1 MVFDSK
7 TESCKGCGAQV
18 SSFVTYCPFC
28 GLDMV
33 KAKVDVA
40 SSPESVAATMPEA
53 AVHEMQSDSQENLA
67 SLYNP
72 PYVARDKSGI
82 GVGLDTEEEAVK
94 ETVSFSEAKVAE
106 REPILP
112 PPSEPE
118 TPIAS
123 SRDEESEEKRDK
135 GYLIP
140 MSLML
145 IGSQFLTLALLI
157 ALFSRGG
164 VLTIE
169 WEMSTAFLFF
179 LFSIPLL
186 SFGFKWL
193 GFLKR
198 PDKKEGNSIGID
210 LSR

>member
-7 TESCKGCGAQV
+7 TDSCKGCGAQV

-40 SSPESVAATMPEA
+40 GSAEPVAAAMPETVA
-53 AVHEMQSDSQENLA
+53 SEAKPEPQENLA

-82 GVGLDTEEEAVK
+82 GVGPDEEEDVK
-94 ETVSFSEAKVAE
+94 EEVSFSQAKVAA

-112 PPSEPE
+112 PPAEPE
-118 TPIAS
+118 APTTS
-123 SRDEESEEKRDK
+123 SQYEEREEKRDR

-169 WEMSTAFLFF
+169 WKTSTAFLFF
-179 LFSIPLL
+179 LFSIPFLT
-186 SFGFKWL
+186 FGFKWL